1 MPNDKILF
9 FSKNDFLT
17 GPLAL
22 MPSFGQQSKD
32 LFKSYITTLEVNKTD
47 VQKEEYK
54 LPIFG
59 KYRVLDLMN
68 YFGVVYDQIDT
79 DNVLLSNSS
88 EISKTI
94 KIDQSIESLEIN
106 QLKFLKKVLFISGA
120 TVSGNFKLNEKS
132 SHQLIDSLSF
142 ADNIYP
148 FAGVVEKFDPISQ
161 KRSSELF
168 SLIDISTQNIEI
180 DNNSKF
186 SS

>member
-47 VQKEEYK
+47 APKEEYK

-94 KIDQSIESLEIN
+94 KIDQSIESFRN
-106 QLKFLKKVLFISGA
+106 QSIKIFEESKLFISGA

-132 SHQLIDSLSF
+132 
-142 ADNIYP
+142 
-148 FAGVVEKFDPISQ
+148 
-161 KRSSELF
+161 LF
-168 SLIDISTQNIEI
+168 TSSLIVYHLQTIYIPLQA
-180 DNNSKF
+180 
-186 SS
+186 